1 MKKFIILSV
10 VALAGVSA
18 ALACGPS
25 PTPNYYMFSVYNREQ
40 MNDRFSDGFFKYWS
54 DYTGG
59 KASKWDMEALANLDP
74 NDLANSNNPIVQTA
88 SARADRET
96 IDYLLLLSKYMAG
109 CDMLDENRWQYP
121 TEQERSGALRDMQYI
136 NNRARTYE
144 GTRYRAQYDLLAMR
158 TYMMLNKPTAVMQF
172 WETEA
177 KALPASVYK
186 DKMKNIFAWGLLNS
200 GKKQEACE
208 IYAEQGDMQSI
219 KWCVR
224 EKRNLKGIKAEYAAN
239 PNSPTLI
246 FLVQDFVNNAQ
257 ETADAGSPEV
267 MQYVEATS
275 IYENEI
281 RQFIAFAADVVKQ
294 GKTKSPAMWQAASGF
309 LNYMIGN
316 QSAALKQ
323 LTEAQKMK
331 GTQRMKDNA
340 RACYLLV
347 ATKDAKP
354 ENKYYDFLK
363 KELQWLGEKDKE
375 EQAVGGDD
383 YNSHYA
389 EVIDRV
395 TRSALIPQFEEWNRP
410 EVVVNLKAMLSL
422 YPHRDYMNKSLN
434 YFGEEWYMIDDLTA
448 QQTIDYRNYM
458 NSTPGNDFER
468 WLMTFIDKKAND
480 NVLNDLIGTKY
491 LREGNFDAALPYL
504 KQVPASY
511 ISTLGLSRYMAR
523 RDFNKERWMG
533 RQIVDY
539 ESTYWSGEDY
549 GPKQVKTNQRLEF
562 CQEMIDLQNRLA
574 TATSAEQQ
582 AQLHYKLASIMY
594 QASYKGDC
602 WYLTRYAQ
610 SAYDSID
617 YKNEY
622 NYIAESIKHLE
633 ATKKLTGDF
642 RLKEKA
648 LYALA
653 FVPHGDEIFTY
664 TYDADYNAIPH
675 LNRGSKAF
683 NAMNEL
689 WEFYYANRNKVS
701 KFVSNCDALIVFQN
715 LKGINR

>member
-1 MKKFIILSV
+1 MKKFLILSIV
-10 VALAGVSA
+10 LLSGLS

-25 PTPNYYMFSVYNREQ
+25 PTPNYYMFSVFNRNQ
-40 MNDRFSDGFFKYWS
+40 MDDIFATRMTQYWTN
-54 DYTGG
+54 YTDG
-59 KASKWDMEALANLDP
+59 KADKWDMMGLFHVDTREMKESTNC
-74 NDLANSNNPIVQTA
+74 IVQTA
-88 SARADRET
+88 LAKNDQET
-96 IDYLLLLSKYMAG
+96 LDYLQLLIKYMQA
-109 CDMLDENRWQYP
+109 CDAFDENRWNYP
-121 TEQERSGALRDMQYI
+121 TAEEKSAALRDMQYI
-136 NNRARTYE
+136 NNRARSYE
-144 GTRYRAQYDLLAMR
+144 GARYRAQYGLLVMR
-158 TYMMLNKPTAVMQF
+158 TYMMMNKPTSVMQT
-172 WETEA
+172 WETMG
-177 KALPASVYK
+177 KTLPESVYK
-186 DKMKNIFAWGLLNS
+186 DKMKNIYAWGLLKS
-200 GKKQEACE
+200 GKRQEACE
-208 IYAEQGDMQSI
+208 IYAEQGDMTSI

-224 EKRNLKGIKAEYAAN
+224 DKRNLKGIKEEYAAN
-239 PNSPTLI
+239 PNSPTLV

-281 RQFIAFAADVVKQ
+281 KQFIAFAGDVVKQ

-354 ENKYYDFLK
+354 DKKYYDFLK
-363 KELQWLGEKDKE
+363 KELLWLGEKDKE
-375 EQAVGGDD
+375 DQTMGEDG
-383 YNSHYA
+383 YSSHYA
-389 EVIDRV
+389 EVINRV
-395 TRSALIPQFEEWNRP
+395 TNSALIPQFEAWNRP

-422 YPHRDYMNKSLN
+422 YPHRDYMANSLN
-434 YFGEEWYMIDDLTA
+434 IFGEEWYMIDDLTA
-448 QQTIDYRNYM
+448 QETIDYRNYL

-468 WLMTFIDKKAND
+468 WLMTFVDKKVNN

-504 KQVPASY
+504 QQVPASY

-523 RDFNKERWMG
+523 RDYHKERWMG

-549 GPKQVKTNQRLEF
+549 GPKAVKTNQRLEF
-562 CQEMIDLQNRLA
+562 CQDVIDLKRQLA
-574 TATSAEQQ
+574 NARNNEEKAKIE
-582 AQLHYKLASIMY
+582 YNLASILY

-617 YKNEY
+617 YKNEADLIGQS
-622 NYIAESIKHLE
+622 IALLNDCKQHTS
-633 ATKKLTGDF
+633 DF

-653 FVPHGDEIFTY
+653 FLPHGDEIFTY
-664 TYDADYNAIPH
+664 TYDEDYNAIPH

-701 KFVSNCDALIVFQN
+701 KFVSNCDALIVFSN
-715 LKGINR
+715 LQGRNR

>member
-1 MKKFIILSV
+1 MKKFLILSIV
-10 VALAGVSA
+10 LLSGLS

-25 PTPNYYMFSVYNREQ
+25 PTPNYYMFSVYNRNQ
-40 MNDRFSDGFFKYWS
+40 MDDIFATRMTQYWTN
-54 DYTGG
+54 YTDG
-59 KASKWDMEALANLDP
+59 KADKWDMMGLFHVDTREMKESTNC
-74 NDLANSNNPIVQTA
+74 IVQTA
-88 SARADRET
+88 LAKNDQET
-96 IDYLLLLSKYMAG
+96 LDYLQLLIKYMQA
-109 CDMLDENRWQYP
+109 CDAFDENRWNYP
-121 TEQERSGALRDMQYI
+121 TAEEKAAALRDMQYI
-136 NNRARTYE
+136 NNRARSYE
-144 GTRYRAQYDLLAMR
+144 GARYRSQYGLLVMR
-158 TYMMLNKPTAVMQF
+158 TYMMMNKPTSVMQT
-172 WETEA
+172 WETMG
-177 KALPASVYK
+177 KSLPESVYK
-186 DKMKNIFAWGLLNS
+186 DKMKNIYAWGLLKS
-200 GKKQEACE
+200 GKRQEACE
-208 IYAEQGDMQSI
+208 IYAEQGDMTSI

-224 EKRNLKGIKAEYAAN
+224 DKRNLKGIKEEYAAN
-239 PNSPTLI
+239 PNSPTLV

-281 RQFIAFAADVVKQ
+281 KQFIAFAGDVVKK

-354 ENKYYDFLK
+354 DKKYYDFLK
-363 KELQWLGEKDKE
+363 KELLWLGEKDKE
-375 EQAVGGDD
+375 DQTMGEDG
-383 YNSHYA
+383 YSSHYA
-389 EVIDRV
+389 EVINRV
-395 TRSALIPQFEEWNRP
+395 TNSALIPQFEAWNRP
-410 EVVVNLKAMLSL
+410 EVVVNLKAMLAL
-422 YPHRDYMNKSLN
+422 YPKRDYMANSLN
-434 YFGEEWYMIDDLTA
+434 IFGEEWYMIDDLTA
-448 QQTIDYRNYM
+448 QETIDYRNYL

-468 WLMTFIDKKAND
+468 WLMTFVDKKVNN

-504 KQVPASY
+504 QQVPASY

-523 RDFNKERWMG
+523 RDYHKERWMG

-549 GPKQVKTNQRLEF
+549 GPKEVKTNQRLEF
-562 CQEMIDLQNRLA
+562 CQDVIDLKRQLA
-574 TATSAEQQ
+574 NARNNEEKAKIE
-582 AQLHYKLASIMY
+582 YNLASILY

-617 YKNEY
+617 YKNEADLIGQS
-622 NYIAESIKHLE
+622 IALLNNCKQHTS
-633 ATKKLTGDF
+633 DF

-701 KFVSNCDALIVFQN
+701 KFVSNCDALIVFSN
-715 LKGINR
+715 LQGRNR

>member
-1 MKKFIILSV
+1 MKKFLILSIV
-10 VALAGVSA
+10 LLSGLS

-25 PTPNYYMFSVYNREQ
+25 PTPNYYMFSVYNRNQ
-40 MNDRFSDGFFKYWS
+40 MDDIFATRMTQYWTN
-54 DYTGG
+54 YTDG
-59 KASKWDMEALANLDP
+59 KADKWDMMGLFHVDTREMKESTNC
-74 NDLANSNNPIVQTA
+74 IVQTA
-88 SARADRET
+88 LAKNDQET
-96 IDYLLLLSKYMAG
+96 LDYLQLLIKYMQA
-109 CDMLDENRWQYP
+109 CDAFDENRWNYP
-121 TEQERSGALRDMQYI
+121 TAEEKAAALRDMQYI
-136 NNRARTYE
+136 NNRARSYE
-144 GTRYRAQYDLLAMR
+144 GARYRAQYGLLMMR
-158 TYMMLNKPTAVMQF
+158 TYMMMNKPTSVMQT
-172 WETEA
+172 WETMG
-177 KALPASVYK
+177 KTLPESVYK
-186 DKMKNIFAWGLLNS
+186 DKMKNIYAWGLLKS
-200 GKKQEACE
+200 GKRQEACE
-208 IYAEQGDMQSI
+208 IYAEQGDMTSI

-224 EKRNLKGIKAEYAAN
+224 DKRNLKGIKEEYAAN
-239 PNSPTLI
+239 PNSPTLV

-281 RQFIAFAADVVKQ
+281 KQFIAFAGDVVKK

-354 ENKYYDFLK
+354 EKKYFDFLK

-375 EQAVGGDD
+375 ELTPGEDGS
-383 YNSHYA
+383 NSHYA

-395 TRSALIPQFEEWNRP
+395 TRSALIPQFEAWNRP

-422 YPHRDYMNKSLN
+422 YPHRDYLDNSLN
-434 YFGEEWYMIDDLTA
+434 FFGEEWYMIDDLTA
-448 QQTIDYRNYM
+448 QQTIDYRNYL

-468 WLMTFIDKKAND
+468 WLMTFVDKKVND

-504 KQVPASY
+504 QQVPASY

-523 RDFNKERWMG
+523 RDYHKERWMG

-549 GPKQVKTNQRLEF
+549 GPKEVKTNQRLEF
-562 CQEMIDLQNRLA
+562 CQDVIDLKRQLA
-574 TATSAEQQ
+574 NARNNEEKAKIE
-582 AQLHYKLASIMY
+582 YNLASILY

-617 YKNEY
+617 YKNEADL
-622 NYIAESIKHLE
+622 IGQSITLLNNCKQH
-633 ATKKLTGDF
+633 TSDF

-664 TYDADYNAIPH
+664 TYDEDYNAIPH

-701 KFVSNCDALIVFQN
+701 KFVSNCDALIVFSN
-715 LKGINR
+715 LQGRNR

>member
-1 MKKFIILSV
+1 MKKFLILSIV
-10 VALAGVSA
+10 LLSGLS

-25 PTPNYYMFSVYNREQ
+25 PTPNYYMFSVYNRNQ
-40 MNDRFSDGFFKYWS
+40 MDDIFATRMTQYWTN
-54 DYTGG
+54 YTDG
-59 KASKWDMEALANLDP
+59 KADKWDMMGLFHVDTREMKESTNC
-74 NDLANSNNPIVQTA
+74 IVQTA
-88 SARADRET
+88 LAKNDQET
-96 IDYLLLLSKYMAG
+96 LDYLQLLIKYMQA
-109 CDMLDENRWQYP
+109 CDAFDENRWNYP
-121 TEQERSGALRDMQYI
+121 TAEEKAAALRDMQYI
-136 NNRARTYE
+136 NNRARSYE
-144 GTRYRAQYDLLAMR
+144 GARYRSQYGLLVMR
-158 TYMMLNKPTAVMQF
+158 TYMMMNKPTSVMQT
-172 WETEA
+172 WETMG
-177 KALPASVYK
+177 KTLPESVYK
-186 DKMKNIFAWGLLNS
+186 DKMKNIYAWGLLKS
-200 GKKQEACE
+200 GKRQEACE
-208 IYAEQGDMQSI
+208 IYAVQGDMTSI

-224 EKRNLKGIKAEYAAN
+224 DKRNLKGIKEEYAAN
-239 PNSPTLI
+239 PNSPTLV

-257 ETADAGSPEV
+257 ETADAGSPEM

-281 RQFIAFAADVVKQ
+281 KQFIAFAGDVVKQ

-354 ENKYYDFLK
+354 DKKYYDFLK
-363 KELQWLGEKDKE
+363 KELLWLGEKDKE
-375 EQAVGGDD
+375 DQTMGEDG
-383 YNSHYA
+383 YSSHYA
-389 EVIDRV
+389 EVINRV
-395 TRSALIPQFEEWNRP
+395 TNSALIPQFEAWNRP

-422 YPHRDYMNKSLN
+422 YPHRDYMANSLN
-434 YFGEEWYMIDDLTA
+434 IFGEEWYMIDDLTA
-448 QQTIDYRNYM
+448 QETIDYRNYL

-468 WLMTFIDKKAND
+468 WLMTFVDKKVNN

-504 KQVPASY
+504 QQVPTSY

-523 RDFNKERWMG
+523 RDYHKERWLG

-549 GPKQVKTNQRLEF
+549 GPKAVKTNQRLEF
-562 CQEMIDLQNRLA
+562 CQDVIDLKRQLA
-574 TATSAEQQ
+574 NARTNEEKAKIE
-582 AQLHYKLASIMY
+582 YNLASILY

-617 YKNEY
+617 YKNEADL
-622 NYIAESIKHLE
+622 IGQSITLLNNCKQH
-633 ATKKLTGDF
+633 TSDF

-653 FVPHGDEIFTY
+653 FLPHGDEIFTY
-664 TYDADYNAIPH
+664 TYDEDYNAIPH

-701 KFVSNCDALIVFQN
+701 KFVSNCDALIVFSN
-715 LKGINR
+715 LQGRNR

>member
-1 MKKFIILSV
+1 MKKFLILSIV
-10 VALAGVSA
+10 LLSGLS

-25 PTPNYYMFSVYNREQ
+25 PTPNYYMFSVYNRNQ
-40 MNDRFSDGFFKYWS
+40 MDDIFATRMTQYWTN
-54 DYTGG
+54 YTDG
-59 KASKWDMEALANLDP
+59 KADKWDMMGLFHVDTREMKESTNC
-74 NDLANSNNPIVQTA
+74 IVQTA
-88 SARADRET
+88 LAKNDQET
-96 IDYLLLLSKYMAG
+96 LDYLQLLIKYMQA
-109 CDMLDENRWQYP
+109 CDAFDENRWNYP
-121 TEQERSGALRDMQYI
+121 TAEEKSAALRDMQYI
-136 NNRARTYE
+136 NNRARSYE
-144 GTRYRAQYDLLAMR
+144 GARYRSQYGLLVMR
-158 TYMMLNKPTAVMQF
+158 TYMMMNKPTSVMQT
-172 WETEA
+172 WETMG
-177 KALPASVYK
+177 KSLPESVYK
-186 DKMKNIFAWGLLNS
+186 DKMKNIYAWGLLKS
-200 GKKQEACE
+200 GKRQEACE
-208 IYAEQGDMQSI
+208 IYAEQGDMTSI

-224 EKRNLKGIKAEYAAN
+224 DKRNLKGIKEEYAAN
-239 PNSPTLI
+239 PNSPTLV

-281 RQFIAFAADVVKQ
+281 KQFIAFAGDVVKQ

-354 ENKYYDFLK
+354 DKKYYDFLK
-363 KELQWLGEKDKE
+363 KELLWLGEKDKE
-375 EQAVGGDD
+375 DQTMGEDG
-383 YNSHYA
+383 YSSHYA
-389 EVIDRV
+389 EVINRV
-395 TRSALIPQFEEWNRP
+395 TNSALIPQFEAWNRP
-410 EVVVNLKAMLSL
+410 EVVVNLKAMLAL
-422 YPHRDYMNKSLN
+422 YPKRDYMANSLN
-434 YFGEEWYMIDDLTA
+434 IFGEEWYMIDDLTA
-448 QQTIDYRNYM
+448 QETIDYRNYL

-468 WLMTFIDKKAND
+468 WLMTFVDKKVND

-504 KQVPASY
+504 QQVPASY

-523 RDFNKERWMG
+523 RDYHKERWMG

-549 GPKQVKTNQRLEF
+549 GPKAVKTNQRLQF
-562 CQEMIDLQNRLA
+562 CQDVIDLKRQLA
-574 TATSAEQQ
+574 NARNNEEKAKIE
-582 AQLHYKLASIMY
+582 YNLASILY

-617 YKNEY
+617 YKNEADL
-622 NYIAESIKHLE
+622 IGQSITLLNNCKQH
-633 ATKKLTGDF
+633 TSDF

-664 TYDADYNAIPH
+664 TYDEDYNAIPH

-701 KFVSNCDALIVFQN
+701 KFVSNCDALIVFSN
-715 LKGINR
+715 LQGRNR

>member
-1 MKKFIILSV
+1 MKKFLILSIV
-10 VALAGVSA
+10 LFTGFS

-25 PTPNYYMFSVYNREQ
+25 PTPNYYMFSVFNREQ
-40 MNDRFSDGFFKYWS
+40 MNNTFVNRMAQYWTN
-54 DYTGG
+54 YTDG
-59 KASKWDMEALANLDP
+59 KANEWDMRGLYHVDTREMQESNNCIVQAALAKN
-74 NDLANSNNPIVQTA
+74 
-88 SARADRET
+88 DRET
-96 IDYLLLLSKYMAG
+96 LDYLQLLIKYMRG
-109 CDMLDENRWQYP
+109 CDAFDENSWNYP
-121 TEQERSGALRDMQYI
+121 TAEEKAAALRDMQYI
-136 NNRARTYE
+136 NNRARSYE
-144 GTRYRAQYDLLAMR
+144 GSRYRAQYALLTMR
-158 TYMMLNKPTAVMQF
+158 TFMMMNKPTAVMQY
-172 WETEA
+172 WESSN
-177 KALPASVYK
+177 KSLPESVYK
-186 DKMKNIFAWGLLNS
+186 DMMKNIYAWGLLNS

-208 IYAEQGDMQSI
+208 IYAEQGDMTSI

-224 EKRNLKGIKAEYAAN
+224 EKRNLKGIKEEYAAN
-239 PNSPTLI
+239 PNSPTLL

-257 ETADAGSPEV
+257 ETADVADPEV

-281 RQFIAFAADVVKQ
+281 KQFIAFAGDVVKQ

-340 RACYLLV
+340 RACYLLA

-354 ENKYYDFLK
+354 DKKYYDFLK

-375 EQAVGGDD
+375 DQTQSEDG
-383 YNSHYA
+383 YTSHYA
-389 EVIDRV
+389 EVINRV
-395 TRSALIPQFEEWNRP
+395 TNSALIPQFEAWNRP

-422 YPHRDYMNKSLN
+422 YPKRDYMANALN
-434 YFGEEWYMIDDLTA
+434 FFGEEWYMIDNLTA
-448 QQTIDYRNYM
+448 QETIDYSEYLQ
-458 NSTPGNDFER
+458 STPGNDFEK
-468 WLMTFIDKKAND
+468 WLMTFVDKKVND
-480 NVLNDLIGTKY
+480 NVLNDLIGTKF
-491 LREGNFDAALPYL
+491 LREGQFQSAVQYL
-504 KQVPASY
+504 ELVPASY

-523 RDFNKERWMG
+523 RDYHKERWMG

-539 ESTYWSGEDY
+539 ESTFWSGEDY
-549 GPKQVKTNQRLEF
+549 GPKEVKTNQRVEF
-562 CQEMIDLQNRLA
+562 CNDVITLISLMYNARNNEVRAKAEYNLA
-574 TATSAEQQ
+574 TI
-582 AQLHYKLASIMY
+582 LY

-602 WYLTRYAQ
+602 WYLTRYGQ

-622 NYIAESIKHLE
+622 DFIGRSIALLKNCKEHTS
-633 ATKKLTGDF
+633 DF
-642 RLKEKA
+642 SLKEKA

-653 FVPHGDEIFTY
+653 FVPHGDEVFNY
-664 TYDADYNAIPH
+664 TYDENYNPHPH
-675 LNRGSKAF
+675 LNYGSKAF

-701 KFVSNCDALIVFQN
+701 KYVSKCDALIVFSN
-715 LKGINR
+715 LMGRNR

>member
-1 MKKFIILSV
+1 MKKFLILSIV
-10 VALAGVSA
+10 LLSGLS

-25 PTPNYYMFSVYNREQ
+25 PTPNYYMFSVYNRNQ
-40 MNDRFSDGFFKYWS
+40 MDDIFATRMTQYWTN
-54 DYTGG
+54 YTDG
-59 KASKWDMEALANLDP
+59 KADKWDMMGLFHVDTREMKESTNC
-74 NDLANSNNPIVQTA
+74 IVQTA
-88 SARADRET
+88 LAKNDQET
-96 IDYLLLLSKYMAG
+96 LDYLQLLIKYMQA
-109 CDMLDENRWQYP
+109 CDAFDENRWNYP
-121 TEQERSGALRDMQYI
+121 TAEEKAAALRDMQYI
-136 NNRARTYE
+136 NNRARSYE
-144 GTRYRAQYDLLAMR
+144 GARYRSQYGLLMMR
-158 TYMMLNKPTAVMQF
+158 TYMMMNKPTSVMQT
-172 WETEA
+172 WETMG
-177 KALPASVYK
+177 KTLPESVYK
-186 DKMKNIFAWGLLNS
+186 DKMKNIYAWGLLKS
-200 GKKQEACE
+200 GKRQEACE
-208 IYAEQGDMQSI
+208 IYAEQGDMTSI

-224 EKRNLKGIKAEYAAN
+224 DKRNLKGIKEEYAAN
-239 PNSPTLI
+239 PNSPTLV

-281 RQFIAFAADVVKQ
+281 KQFIAFAADVVKQ

-354 ENKYYDFLK
+354 EKKYFDFLK

-375 EQAVGGDD
+375 ELTPGEDGS
-383 YNSHYA
+383 NSHYA

-395 TRSALIPQFEEWNRP
+395 TRSALIPQFEAWNRP
-410 EVVVNLKAMLSL
+410 ELVVNLKALLSL
-422 YPHRDYMNKSLN
+422 YPHRDYMANSLN
-434 YFGEEWYMIDDLTA
+434 IFGEEWYMIDDLTA
-448 QQTIDYRNYM
+448 QETIDYRNYL

-468 WLMTFIDKKAND
+468 WLMTFVDKKVNN

-504 KQVPASY
+504 QQVPASY

-523 RDFNKERWMG
+523 RDYHKERWMG

-549 GPKQVKTNQRLEF
+549 GPKEVKTNQRLQF
-562 CQEMIDLQNRLA
+562 CQDVIDLKRQLA
-574 TATSAEQQ
+574 NARNNEEKAKIE
-582 AQLHYKLASIMY
+582 YNLASILY

-617 YKNEY
+617 YKNEADL
-622 NYIAESIKHLE
+622 IGQSITLLNNCKQH
-633 ATKKLTGDF
+633 TSDF

-664 TYDADYNAIPH
+664 TYDEDYNAIPH

-701 KFVSNCDALIVFQN
+701 KFVSNCDALIVFSN
-715 LKGINR
+715 LQGRNR

>member
-1 MKKFIILSV
+1 V
-10 VALAGVSA
+10 
-18 ALACGPS
+18 
-25 PTPNYYMFSVYNREQ
+25 
-40 MNDRFSDGFFKYWS
+40 
-54 DYTGG
+54 
-59 KASKWDMEALANLDP
+59 
-74 NDLANSNNPIVQTA
+74 
-88 SARADRET
+88 
-96 IDYLLLLSKYMAG
+96 
-109 CDMLDENRWQYP
+109 
-121 TEQERSGALRDMQYI
+121 
-136 NNRARTYE
+136 
-144 GTRYRAQYDLLAMR
+144 
-158 TYMMLNKPTAVMQF
+158 
-172 WETEA
+172 
-177 KALPASVYK
+177 
-186 DKMKNIFAWGLLNS
+186 
-200 GKKQEACE
+200 
-208 IYAEQGDMQSI
+208 
-219 KWCVR
+219 
-224 EKRNLKGIKAEYAAN
+224 
-239 PNSPTLI
+239 

-257 ETADAGSPEV
+257 ETADADSPEV

-281 RQFIAFAADVVKQ
+281 KQFIAFAGDVVKK

-354 ENKYYDFLK
+354 EKKYFDFLK
-363 KELQWLGEKDKE
+363 KELLWLGEKDKE
-375 EQAVGGDD
+375 DQTMGEDG
-383 YNSHYA
+383 YSSHYA
-389 EVIDRV
+389 EVINRV
-395 TRSALIPQFEEWNRP
+395 TNSALIPQFEAWNRP
-410 EVVVNLKAMLSL
+410 EVVVNLKALLSL
-422 YPHRDYMNKSLN
+422 YPHRDYMANSLN
-434 YFGEEWYMIDDLTA
+434 FFGEEWYMIDDLTA
-448 QQTIDYRNYM
+448 QQTIDYRNYL

-468 WLMTFIDKKAND
+468 WLMTFVDKKVND

-504 KQVPASY
+504 QQVPASY

-523 RDFNKERWMG
+523 RDYHKERWMG

-549 GPKQVKTNQRLEF
+549 GPKEVKTNQRLKF
-562 CQEMIDLQNRLA
+562 CQDVIDLKHLLA
-574 TATSAEQQ
+574 NARNNEEKAKIE
-582 AQLHYKLASIMY
+582 YNLASILY

-617 YKNEY
+617 YKNEADL
-622 NYIAESIKHLE
+622 IGQSIVLLNNCKEH
-633 ATKKLTGDF
+633 TSDF

-664 TYDADYNAIPH
+664 TYDEDYNAIPH

-701 KFVSNCDALIVFQN
+701 KFVSNCDALMVFSN
-715 LKGINR
+715 LQGRNR

>member
-1 MKKFIILSV
+1 MKKFLILSIV
-10 VALAGVSA
+10 LLSGLS

-25 PTPNYYMFSVYNREQ
+25 PTPNYYMFSVYNRNQ
-40 MNDRFSDGFFKYWS
+40 MDDIFATRMTQYWTN
-54 DYTGG
+54 YTDG
-59 KASKWDMEALANLDP
+59 KADKWDMMGLFHVDTREMKESTNC
-74 NDLANSNNPIVQTA
+74 IVQTA
-88 SARADRET
+88 LAKNDQET
-96 IDYLLLLSKYMAG
+96 LDYLQLLIKYMQA
-109 CDMLDENRWQYP
+109 CDAFDENRWNYP
-121 TEQERSGALRDMQYI
+121 TAEEKAAALRDMQYI
-136 NNRARTYE
+136 NNRARSYE
-144 GTRYRAQYDLLAMR
+144 GARYRAQYGLLVMR
-158 TYMMLNKPTAVMQF
+158 TYMMMNKPTSVMQT
-172 WETEA
+172 WETMG
-177 KALPASVYK
+177 KSLPESVYK
-186 DKMKNIFAWGLLNS
+186 DKMKNIYAWGLLKS
-200 GKKQEACE
+200 GKRQEACE
-208 IYAEQGDMQSI
+208 IYAEQGDMTSI

-224 EKRNLKGIKAEYAAN
+224 DKRNLKGIKEEYAAN
-239 PNSPTLI
+239 PNSPTLV

-257 ETADAGSPEV
+257 ETADADSPEV

-281 RQFIAFAADVVKQ
+281 KQFIAFAGDVVKQ

-354 ENKYYDFLK
+354 EKKYYDFLK
-363 KELQWLGEKDKE
+363 KELLWLGEKDKE
-375 EQAVGGDD
+375 DQTMGEDG
-383 YNSHYA
+383 YSSHYA
-389 EVIDRV
+389 EVINRV
-395 TRSALIPQFEEWNRP
+395 TNSALIPQFEAWNRP

-422 YPHRDYMNKSLN
+422 YPHRDYMANSLN
-434 YFGEEWYMIDDLTA
+434 IFGEEWYMIDDLTA
-448 QQTIDYRNYM
+448 QETIDYRNYL

-468 WLMTFIDKKAND
+468 WLMTFVDKKVNN

-504 KQVPASY
+504 QQVPASY

-523 RDFNKERWMG
+523 RDYHKERWMG

-549 GPKQVKTNQRLEF
+549 GPKAVKTNQRLEF
-562 CQEMIDLQNRLA
+562 CQNVIDLKRQLA
-574 TATSAEQQ
+574 NARNNEEKAKIE
-582 AQLHYKLASIMY
+582 YNLASILY

-617 YKNEY
+617 YKNEADLIGQS
-622 NYIAESIKHLE
+622 IALLNNCKEHTS
-633 ATKKLTGDF
+633 DF

-701 KFVSNCDALIVFQN
+701 KFVSNCDALIVFSN
-715 LKGINR
+715 LQGRNR

>member
-1 MKKFIILSV
+1 MKKFLILSIV
-10 VALAGVSA
+10 LLSGLS

-25 PTPNYYMFSVYNREQ
+25 PTPNYYMFSVYNRNQ
-40 MNDRFSDGFFKYWS
+40 MDDIFATRMTQYWTN
-54 DYTGG
+54 YTDG
-59 KASKWDMEALANLDP
+59 KADKWDMLGLFHVDTREMKESTNC
-74 NDLANSNNPIVQTA
+74 IVQTA
-88 SARADRET
+88 LAKNDQET
-96 IDYLLLLSKYMAG
+96 LDYLQLLIKYMQA
-109 CDMLDENRWQYP
+109 CDAFDENRWNYP
-121 TEQERSGALRDMQYI
+121 TAEEKAAALRDMQYI
-136 NNRARTYE
+136 NNRARSYE
-144 GTRYRAQYDLLAMR
+144 GARYRAQYGLLMMR
-158 TYMMLNKPTAVMQF
+158 TYMMMNKPTSVMQT
-172 WETEA
+172 WEIMG
-177 KALPASVYK
+177 KSLPESVYK
-186 DKMKNIFAWGLLNS
+186 DKMKNIYAWGLLKS
-200 GKKQEACE
+200 GKRQEACE
-208 IYAEQGDMQSI
+208 IYAEQGDMTSI

-224 EKRNLKGIKAEYAAN
+224 DKRNLKGIKEEYAAN
-239 PNSPTLI
+239 PNSPTLV

-281 RQFIAFAADVVKQ
+281 KQFIAFAGDVVKQ

-354 ENKYYDFLK
+354 DKKYYDFLK
-363 KELQWLGEKDKE
+363 KELLWLGEKDKE
-375 EQAVGGDD
+375 ELTPGEDGS
-383 YNSHYA
+383 NSHYA

-395 TRSALIPQFEEWNRP
+395 TRSALIPQFEAWNRP

-422 YPHRDYMNKSLN
+422 YPHLDYMANSLN
-434 YFGEEWYMIDDLTA
+434 IFGEEWYMIDDLTA
-448 QQTIDYRNYM
+448 QETIDYRKYL

-468 WLMTFIDKKAND
+468 WLMTFVDKKVNN

-504 KQVPASY
+504 QQVPASY

-523 RDFNKERWMG
+523 RDYHKERWMG

-549 GPKQVKTNQRLEF
+549 GPKAVKTNQRLEF
-562 CQEMIDLQNRLA
+562 CQDVIDLKRQLA
-574 TATSAEQQ
+574 NARNNEEKAKIE
-582 AQLHYKLASIMY
+582 YNLASILY

-617 YKNEY
+617 YKNEADL
-622 NYIAESIKHLE
+622 IGQSITLLNNCKQH
-633 ATKKLTGDF
+633 TSDF

-664 TYDADYNAIPH
+664 TYDEDYNAIPH

-701 KFVSNCDALIVFQN
+701 KFVSNCDALIVFSN
-715 LKGINR
+715 LQGRNR

>member
-1 MKKFIILSV
+1 MKKFLILSIV
-10 VALAGVSA
+10 LLSGLS

-25 PTPNYYMFSVYNREQ
+25 PTPNYYMFSVYNRNQ
-40 MNDRFSDGFFKYWS
+40 MDDIFATRMTQYWTN
-54 DYTGG
+54 YTDG
-59 KASKWDMEALANLDP
+59 KADKWDMMGLFHVDTREMKESTNC
-74 NDLANSNNPIVQTA
+74 IVQTA
-88 SARADRET
+88 LAKNDQET
-96 IDYLLLLSKYMAG
+96 LDYLQLLIKYMQA
-109 CDMLDENRWQYP
+109 CDAFDENRWNYP
-121 TEQERSGALRDMQYI
+121 TAEEKSAALRDMQYI
-136 NNRARTYE
+136 NNRARSYE
-144 GTRYRAQYDLLAMR
+144 GARYRAQYGLLVMR
-158 TYMMLNKPTAVMQF
+158 TYMMMNKPTSVMQT
-172 WETEA
+172 WETMG
-177 KALPASVYK
+177 KTLPESVYK
-186 DKMKNIFAWGLLNS
+186 DKMKNIYAWGLLKS
-200 GKKQEACE
+200 GKRQEACE
-208 IYAEQGDMQSI
+208 IYAEQGDMTSI

-224 EKRNLKGIKAEYAAN
+224 DKRNLKGIKEEYAAN
-239 PNSPTLI
+239 PNSPTLV

-281 RQFIAFAADVVKQ
+281 KQFIAFAGDVVKQ

-354 ENKYYDFLK
+354 DKKYYDFLK
-363 KELQWLGEKDKE
+363 KELLWLGEKDKE
-375 EQAVGGDD
+375 DQTMGEDG
-383 YNSHYA
+383 YSSHYA
-389 EVIDRV
+389 EVINRV
-395 TRSALIPQFEEWNRP
+395 TNSALIPQFEAWNRP

-422 YPHRDYMNKSLN
+422 YPHRDYMANSLN
-434 YFGEEWYMIDDLTA
+434 IFGEEWYMIDDLTA
-448 QQTIDYRNYM
+448 QETIDYRKYL

-468 WLMTFIDKKAND
+468 WLMTFVDKKVND

-504 KQVPASY
+504 QQVPASY

-523 RDFNKERWMG
+523 RDYHKERWMG

-549 GPKQVKTNQRLEF
+549 GPKAVKTNQRLEF
-562 CQEMIDLQNRLA
+562 CQDVIDLKRQLA
-574 TATSAEQQ
+574 NARNNEEKAKIE
-582 AQLHYKLASIMY
+582 YNLASILY

-617 YKNEY
+617 YKNEADLIGQS
-622 NYIAESIKHLE
+622 IALLNNCKQHTS
-633 ATKKLTGDF
+633 DF

-653 FVPHGDEIFTY
+653 FLPHGDEIFTY

-701 KFVSNCDALIVFQN
+701 KFVSNCDALIVFSN
-715 LKGINR
+715 LQGRNR

>member
-1 MKKFIILSV
+1 MKKFLILSIV
-10 VALAGVSA
+10 LLSGLS

-25 PTPNYYMFSVYNREQ
+25 PTPNYYMFSVYNRNQ
-40 MNDRFSDGFFKYWS
+40 MDDIFATRMTQYWTN
-54 DYTGG
+54 YTDG
-59 KASKWDMEALANLDP
+59 KADKWDMMGLFHVDTREMKESTNC
-74 NDLANSNNPIVQTA
+74 IVQTA
-88 SARADRET
+88 LAKNDQET
-96 IDYLLLLSKYMAG
+96 LDYLQLLIKYMQA
-109 CDMLDENRWQYP
+109 CDAFDENRWNYP
-121 TEQERSGALRDMQYI
+121 TAEEKSAALRDMQYI
-136 NNRARTYE
+136 NNRARSYE
-144 GTRYRAQYDLLAMR
+144 GARYRSQYGLLMMR
-158 TYMMLNKPTAVMQF
+158 TYMMMNKPTSVMQT
-172 WETEA
+172 WETMG
-177 KALPASVYK
+177 KTLPESVYK
-186 DKMKNIFAWGLLNS
+186 DKMKNIYAWGLLKS
-200 GKKQEACE
+200 GKRQEACE
-208 IYAEQGDMQSI
+208 IYAEQGDMTSI

-224 EKRNLKGIKAEYAAN
+224 DKRNLKGIKEEYAAN
-239 PNSPTLI
+239 PNSPTLV

-281 RQFIAFAADVVKQ
+281 KQFIAFAADVVKQ

-354 ENKYYDFLK
+354 EKKYFDFLK

-375 EQAVGGDD
+375 ELTPGEDGS
-383 YNSHYA
+383 NSHYA

-395 TRSALIPQFEEWNRP
+395 TRSALIPQFEAWNRP

-422 YPHRDYMNKSLN
+422 YPHLDYMANSLN
-434 YFGEEWYMIDDLTA
+434 IFGEEWYMIDDLTA
-448 QQTIDYRNYM
+448 QETIDYRKYL

-468 WLMTFIDKKAND
+468 WLMTFVDKKVNN

-504 KQVPASY
+504 QQVPASY

-523 RDFNKERWMG
+523 RDYHKERWMG

-549 GPKQVKTNQRLEF
+549 GPKEVKTNQRLEF
-562 CQEMIDLQNRLA
+562 CQDVIDLKRQLA
-574 TATSAEQQ
+574 NARNNEEKAKIE
-582 AQLHYKLASIMY
+582 YNLASILY

-617 YKNEY
+617 YKNEADLIGQS
-622 NYIAESIKHLE
+622 IALLNNCKQHTS
-633 ATKKLTGDF
+633 DF

-653 FVPHGDEIFTY
+653 FLPHGDEIFTY
-664 TYDADYNAIPH
+664 TYDEDYNAIPH

-701 KFVSNCDALIVFQN
+701 KFVSNCDALIVFSN
-715 LKGINR
+715 LQGRNR